1 MGPRSTHISPNA
13 WSYAHALSR
22 EPTFAGLETL
32 VPRVGKVRVALLS
45 TLLEPRTSTGA
56 TRELAAV
63 VGNALGTRGRDTSGG
78 GTLGTCAHF
87 FGY

>member
-1 MGPRSTHISPNA
+1 MHLSPNT

-22 EPTFAGLETL
+22 VLTAGLETL

-56 TRELAAV
+56 TRELAAI
-63 VGNALGTRGRDTSGG
+63 VGNALGTRGQDTS
-78 GTLGTCAHF
+78 C
-87 FGY
+87 